1 MSVYEET
8 IKIVEGKEVTGESDM
23 IIQELAEE
31 MEQSDM
37 EYRAILK
44 AAELFVE
51 NPATDDTVLGRIKRM
66 SNVFSQE
73 ELDEKISLLI
83 DVIFT
88 KGTIS
93 A

>member
-1 MSVYEET
+1 MGVHEEV
-8 IKIVEGKEVTGESDM
+8 IKIVEKKEVTGESDM

-31 MEQSDM
+31 MEQSDI

-44 AAELFVE
+44 AAEVIVE

-73 ELDEKISLLI
+73 ELDEKIGLLI
-83 DVIFT
+83 DVIFA
-88 KGTIS
+88 KGS
-93 A
+93 VSV